1 MSDYRF
7 QVNLGGM
14 IEILSDHLYS
24 SPDVY
29 IRELLQNG
37 VDAITARTIWERE
50 TAGKATADQNK
61 TADQGVD
68 ADHNTTASQ
77 GTIVLEIEEG
87 SRLVFSDNGQGLT
100 EDEIHQFLAV
110 IGESSKRNP
119 KNGRIRT
126 DYIGRFGIGLL
137 SCFMVSDEIR
147 MRTKSCKG
155 NSPVLEWTGKPDGTY
170 TIRELPQS
178 SLEDSDPISQTQTAA
193 GRGMN
198 MAVGTQVILEAK
210 PGREDYFT
218 EKVIRKLLVYYGLL
232 LPFPVIVRIHGREEQ
247 INPSYL
253 PWDGR
258 ETNKQELLLFGQMM
272 FEEQFLDCV
281 PLRSEKGNVSGVA
294 YIVKYPV
301 LPSARGSHR
310 IYLKNMLLTEKGDNL
325 IPDWAVF
332 TKCIINATDLRPT
345 ASREGFYVDEVLDE
359 AREAIED
366 ALIGYIADMAENN
379 KELFDT
385 FFRIHR
391 LTLMSLALA
400 TPKLFGILVDYCEF
414 ETTRGIQ
421 SGYDLRSC
429 GKPLVYAPTEAK
441 YKQLSQLFFA
451 QDKLLINVSYV
462 HSLELLSRMGQVY
475 DLEVHA
481 VDDWSVDDLMQ
492 DLSPDD
498 QDESFAFQKAANR
511 ILKAYDCRAELKYFS
526 PYNQP
531 TFYMMDEKILLKR
544 QITASRSQAD
554 SMFFQ
559 MLDAFAAEIPSDT
572 AAVLYFNYNNPL
584 VKKLAAVESEP
595 DLKLL
600 VEILYVQALQI
611 GGFVLHNNE
620 LGMLNRNILTLMER
634 GLSDE

>member
-1 MSDYRF
+1 MKDYRF

-37 VDAITARTIWERE
+37 VDAITARTIWEKE
-50 TAGKATADQNK
+50 TAGEPGAGQGTAANQSS
-61 TADQGVD
+61 A
-68 ADHNTTASQ
+68 ASQ

-87 SRLVFSDNGQGLT
+87 RRLVFSDNGQGLT

-110 IGESSKRNP
+110 IGESSKRSP
-119 KNGRIRT
+119 RDGRIRT

-155 NSPVLEWTGKPDGTY
+155 NSPVLEWSGKPDGTY
-170 TIRELPQS
+170 TIRELSQP
-178 SLEDSDPISQTQTAA
+178 SLEDGNFMGEGSAA
-193 GRGMN
+193 QSPAGNGIGMPF
-198 MAVGTQVILEAK
+198 GTQVILEAK
-210 PGREDYFT
+210 PGREGYFT
-218 EKVIRKLLVYYGLL
+218 EKVIRRLLTYYGLL
-232 LPFPVIVRIHGREEQ
+232 LPFPVLVRVHGREEQ

-253 PWDGR
+253 PWEGR
-258 ETNKQELLLFGQMM
+258 KTNKQELLLFGQMM

-281 PLRSEKGNVSGVA
+281 PLRSEQGNVSGVA

-345 ASREGFYVDEVLDE
+345 ASREGFYVDGVLE
-359 AREAIED
+359 GAREAIED
-366 ALIGYIADMAENN
+366 ALIGYIADMAEKD

-421 SGYDLRSC
+421 SGFDLRSC
-429 GKPLVYAPTEAK
+429 GETLVYAPTEAK

-462 HSLELLSRMGQVY
+462 HSLELLVRLGQVY
-475 DLEVHA
+475 GLEVHA
-481 VDDWSVDDLMQ
+481 VDDWNVDDLMQ
-492 DLSPDD
+492 DLNPDD

-526 PYNQP
+526 PYSQP
-531 TFYMMDEKILLKR
+531 TFYLMDEKILLKR
-544 QITASRSQAD
+544 QIAASRSQAD

-572 AAVLYFNYNNPL
+572 AAVLYFNYSNPL
-584 VKKLAAVESEP
+584 VKKLAAVESEA
-595 DLKLL
+595 DLKIM